1 MKIAGQIVAAI
12 VLGICLFVIT
22 DPKSKLP
29 ERAWCSFIAASILI
43 FVV

>member
-12 VLGICLFVIT
+12 VLGTCLFVIT
-22 DPKSKLP
+22 DPESKYA
-29 ERAWCSFIAASILI
+29 ERAWCCFIAASILI